1 MGNSGQITPK
11 SGKNLPERKRTKMT
25 GLIGEYNRTIDAKGR
40 MSVPSKFTAILGESF
55 VISKGL
61 DGCLVIYTDE
71 EWAEFSEN
79 LGKLSDGDKTARALK
94 RFFGSGASKVD
105 IDAHGRVLVP
115 APLIAYA
122 GLSKDVTIVG
132 TAGGRAEV
140 WDTDKWNSL
149 SEEISPEEAAQSLFE
164 KGIML

>member
-1 MGNSGQITPK
+1 
-11 SGKNLPERKRTKMT
+11 MT

-40 MSVPSKFTAILGESF
+40 MSVPSKFTAILGDSF
-55 VISKGL
+55 VISKGF

-71 EWAEFSEN
+71 EWEEFSEKLKN
-79 LGKLSDGDKTARALK
+79 LSNADKTARELK
-94 RFFGSGASKVD
+94 RFFGSGASRVD

-115 APLIAYA
+115 SSLIEYA

-132 TAGGRAEV
+132 TADGRAEV
-140 WDTDKWNSL
+140 WDSDKWNSQ

-164 KGIML
+164 KGIIL